1 MNREEHWHEKL
12 LSATCKRGNQ
22 LQKNSSVPHSKKVR
36 NLIRDYIRSR
46 RIQGERV
53 TDTQVR
59 DFPVSSNILPNEES
73 TS

>member
-1 MNREEHWHEKL
+1 MNREENWHEKI
-12 LSATCKRGNQ
+12 LSATSKRGNQ
-22 LQKNSSVPHSKKVR
+22 LQKILSVPHSKKVR

-53 TDTQVR
+53 TVTQVR

-73 TS
+73 AS